1 MQSKSQ
7 IENVKTASRTVQYST
22 VQYSTVQYNT
32 VFQVHVFSF
41 MDVYEYNSQ
50 HSKQSAQQIS
60 QKIRDLTM
68 RRTAYWTQT
77 NQNNDGKDRN

>member
-32 VFQVHVFSF
+32 VFQVHVYSF

-68 RRTAYWTQT
+68 RRTAY
-77 NQNNDGKDRN
+77 